1 MKVQEIR
8 IKIIIEKITKMTVVH
23 EKIMKSPKKGITRM
37 TEKIKKLTKK
47 SRKKL
52 TVVQGANHTSGN

>member
-8 IKIIIEKITKMTVVH
+8 IKIIIEKITKMAVVH
-23 EKIMKSPKKGITRM
+23 EKIMKSPKKGM

-52 TVVQGANHTSGN
+52 IAVQGANHT